1 MRIPI
6 KRLIFLMTVVL
17 MLCGKGFAASSHDS
31 IAASALFDRFET
43 VFYAKSD
50 IVSASSTP
58 KGFSDLEFST
68 FHYPFALLP
77 GALHSLGEVA
87 FREIF
92 NGSDAILIG
101 AKDFRAPEGTEGLG
115 QVRSDFCYVII
126 LKKDSGVQLRK
137 YFTGSESP
145 SASAAG
151 SPVWHWSAKLN
162 EFGRDDPRP
171 SSLYFTQV
179 SEAYLLVS
187 NDLPD
192 LQNTAGTL
200 VSSDQD
206 LQALHHV
213 RDWYSLEGHQFWG
226 YRRYRHAGIVNS
238 VAAGTSEVTPGAEA
252 LSFFLDFDK
261 RMGVLHLF
269 TSATDEGT
277 AAKMNAR
284 TMLPKFKRE
293 GPGIWEASTP
303 LAGNQGSAEQM
314 FGVMYLFGFG
324 VYL

>member
-6 KRLIFLMTVVL
+6 ERLIFLMTVVL
-17 MLCGKGFAASSHDS
+17 MLCGKSFAASSHDS

-50 IVSASSTP
+50 IVSASTP

-68 FHYPFALLP
+68 FHYPFSLLP

-87 FREIF
+87 FSDIF
-92 NGSDAILIG
+92 KGSDAILIG

-115 QVRSDFCYVII
+115 QVRSDLCYVII

-137 YFTGSESP
+137 YFTRSESP

-192 LQNTAGTL
+192 LQNIAGRL

-206 LQALHHV
+206 LQALRHV

-226 YRRYRHAGIVNS
+226 YRKYRHAGIVNPM
-238 VAAGTSEVTPGAEA
+238 AAGTSEVTPSAEA

-261 RMGVLHLF
+261 RTGVLHLF
-269 TSATDEGT
+269 TSTTDEGT
-277 AAKMNAR
+277 PAKMNER
-284 TMLPKFKRE
+284 PTLPKFKRD
-293 GPGIWEASTP
+293 GPGIWEARTS
-303 LAGNQGSAEQM
+303 LAGEQDFAEQM

>member
-1 MRIPI
+1 
-6 KRLIFLMTVVL
+6 MTVVL
-17 MLCGKGFAASSHDS
+17 MICAKSFAASSHDS
-31 IAASALFDRFET
+31 IAASALFDRFEV

-50 IVSASSTP
+50 IVSAPSTP
-58 KGFSDLEFST
+58 KGFSDLEFSI

-87 FREIF
+87 FSEIF
-92 NGSDAILIG
+92 KGSDAILIG
-101 AKDFRAPEGTEGLG
+101 AKGFRAPEGTEGLG
-115 QVRSDFCYVII
+115 QVRSNFCYVII
-126 LKKDSGVQLRK
+126 LKKNSGVQLRK
-137 YFTGSESP
+137 YFTESESP
-145 SASAAG
+145 SASAG

-179 SEAYLLVS
+179 SETYLLVS
-187 NDLPD
+187 NDLSNFQD
-192 LQNTAGTL
+192 IVGRLA
-200 VSSDQD
+200 SSDQD

-213 RDWYSLEGHQFWG
+213 RDWSSLEGHQFWG
-226 YRRYRHAGIVNS
+226 YRRYRHADIVNS
-238 VAAGTSEVTPGAEA
+238 AAAGTSEVTPGAEA

-261 RMGVLHLF
+261 RTGVLHLF
-269 TSATDEGT
+269 TSTTDEGT

-284 TMLPKFKRE
+284 TTLPKFKRDS
-293 GPGIWEASTP
+293 PGIWEASTR
-303 LAGNQGSAEQM
+303 LAGNQDSAEQM